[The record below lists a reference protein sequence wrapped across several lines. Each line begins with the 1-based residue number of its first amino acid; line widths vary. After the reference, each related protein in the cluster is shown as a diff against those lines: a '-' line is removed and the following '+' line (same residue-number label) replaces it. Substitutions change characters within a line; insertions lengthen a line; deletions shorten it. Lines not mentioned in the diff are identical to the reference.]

1 MRRRVVLV
9 TILVVPLLFEL
20 RGTSF
25 AQTPDEQ
32 TAAPPVIESPDPDLK
47 VDPNPVP
54 QPPQQDEHHLSEW
67 TEQERNN
74 AVFMLSELRGRV
86 KTFPASAE
94 DRLKLAQGLY
104 LVGDLDAALDECR
117 VALKLQPNNAQALL
131 QLGIVLMAKQDGRA
145 AATALMEAILIDPEL
160 THAHYALG
168 GVQYGLGN
176 VKAAIHSYRRT
187 IELQPNFPD
196 ARYRLALL
204 LKLTN
209 RDQEAAQ
216 FMEEAAI
223 GGVPQAQFF
232 SGNAYKS
239 GQGVVKDLGR
249 AIFWWTK
256 AVELG
261 HQPAADALAKLR
273 RQALSPKQ
281 TGDQALSA
289 KQTGD
294 QVLITD
300 QTDRR
305 RNEALEGFRTY
316 RALLWEEFPDYNRP
330 DEQETLGA
338 TLLKNNRPDDA
349 VTALIQES
357 YALSGVAL
365 NELAKLY
372 ETGWDQHLAPFDKKM
387 LVCIETTAAEGF
399 APAKKALARI
409 YGQGLGVEPD
419 RAKAKAALKGLPK
432 QEANA
437 LMDELSLR

>member
-9 TILVVPLLFEL
+9 TILVVPLLFEPH
-20 RGTSF
+20 GTSF

-32 TAAPPVIESPDPDLK
+32 TTDPPVLESPVP
-47 VDPNPVP
+47 PP
-54 QPPQQDEHHLSEW
+54 QPPQQDEHRLSEW

-86 KTFPASAE
+86 RTFPASAE
-94 DRLKLAQGLY
+94 NRLKLAQGLY
-104 LVGDLDAALDECR
+104 RVGDHDAALDECR
-117 VALKLQPNNAQALL
+117 VALKLQPSNAQALL
-131 QLGIVLMAKQDGRA
+131 QLGIILMAKQDGRA
-145 AATALMEAILIDPEL
+145 AATALMEAVLIDPEL
-160 THAHYALG
+160 THAHYVLG

-176 VKAAIHSYRRT
+176 VTAAIHSYRRA
-187 IELQPNFPD
+187 IELQQNFPD

-223 GGVPQAQFF
+223 GGVPHAQFF
-232 SGNAYKS
+232 SGNAYKN

-273 RQALSPKQ
+273 RQALSA
-281 TGDQALSA
+281 DQP
-289 KQTGD
+289 
-294 QVLITD
+294 
-300 QTDRR
+300 DRR
-305 RNEALEGFRTY
+305 RHDALEGFRAY

-338 TLLKNNRPDDA
+338 TLLKNNRPDEA
-349 VTALIQES
+349 VTALLQES
-357 YALSGVAL
+357 YALSDAAL
-365 NELAKLY
+365 NELATLY
-372 ETGWDQHLAPFDKKM
+372 EAGWQQHLAPFDKKM
-387 LVCIETTAAEGF
+387 LVCIEATAAEGF
-399 APAKKALARI
+399 APAKKTLARI
-409 YGQGLGVEPD
+409 YGYGLGVAPD
-419 RAKAKAALKGLPK
+419 RVKAKAALKGIPK
-432 QEANA
+432 QEAKA
-437 LMDELSLR
+437 LMDELNLQ

>member
-1 MRRRVVLV
+1 MRRPVVLV
-9 TILVVPLLFEL
+9 TILLASLLFKFH
-20 RGTSF
+20 GAPF

-32 TAAPPVIESPDPDLK
+32 TTDPPLLESPAPPL
-47 VDPNPVP
+47 
-54 QPPQQDEHHLSEW
+54 QPPQQNEHPLSEW

-86 KTFPASAE
+86 RTFPAGAE

-104 LVGDLDAALDECR
+104 RVGDLDAALDECR

-168 GVQYGLGN
+168 GIQYGLGN
-176 VKAAIHSYRRT
+176 VKAAIHSYRRA

-216 FMEEAAI
+216 FMEEAAT
-223 GGVPQAQFF
+223 GGVPQAQLF

-239 GQGVVKDLGR
+239 GQGVAKDLAR

-256 AVELG
+256 AAEFG

-273 RQALSPKQ
+273 RHALSN
-281 TGDQALSA
+281 DR
-289 KQTGD
+289 
-294 QVLITD
+294 
-300 QTDRR
+300 TDRR
-305 RNEALEGFRTY
+305 RNEALEGFHAY
-316 RALLWEEFPDYNRP
+316 RALLWGEFPDYSRSG
-330 DEQETLGA
+330 DQDTLGT
-338 TLLKNNRPDDA
+338 TLLKDNRIDDA
-349 VTALIQES
+349 VSTLLQES
-357 YALSGVAL
+357 YALSDVAL
-365 NELAKLY
+365 AELARLY
-372 ETGWDQHLAPFDKKM
+372 EAGWNQHLVPFNKKM

-409 YGQGLGVEPD
+409 YGHGLGVAPD
-419 RAKAKAALKGLPK
+419 RARAKASLKGLPK
-432 QEANA
+432 QEAKA
-437 LMDELSLR
+437 LMDELSLQ

>member
-1 MRRRVVLV
+1 
-9 TILVVPLLFEL
+9 
-20 RGTSF
+20 
-25 AQTPDEQ
+25 
-32 TAAPPVIESPDPDLK
+32 
-47 VDPNPVP
+47 
-54 QPPQQDEHHLSEW
+54 
-67 TEQERNN
+67 
-74 AVFMLSELRGRV
+74 ELRGRV
-86 KTFPASAE
+86 RTFPASAE

-104 LVGDLDAALDECR
+104 RVGDHDAALDECR

-145 AATALMEAILIDPEL
+145 GATALMEAILIDPEL

-176 VKAAIHSYRRT
+176 VKAAIHSYRRA

-273 RQALSPKQ
+273 RQALSAKQ
-281 TGDQALSA
+281 TGDQALLA
-289 KQTGD
+289 
-294 QVLITD
+294 D

-305 RNEALEGFRTY
+305 RHDALEGFRTY
-316 RALLWEEFPDYNRP
+316 RARLWEEFPDYSRSG
-330 DEQETLGA
+330 DQDTLGT
-338 TLLKNNRPDDA
+338 TLLKDNRTDYA
-349 VTALIQES
+349 ASTLLQES
-357 YALSGVAL
+357 YALSDVAL
-365 NELAKLY
+365 AELARLY
-372 ETGWDQHLAPFDKKM
+372 ETGWDQHLAPFDKKI
-387 LVCIETTAAEGF
+387 LGCIETTAAEGF

-409 YGQGLGVEPD
+409 YGQGLGVALD

-432 QEANA
+432 QEA
-437 LMDELSLR
+437 

>member
-1 MRRRVVLV
+1 MRWRVVLV
-9 TILVVPLLFEL
+9 TILIVSLLFEFH
-20 RGTSF
+20 GASF
-25 AQTPDEQ
+25 AQTPEGQ
-32 TAAPPVIESPDPDLK
+32 TTDPPVLESPAPP
-47 VDPNPVP
+47 P

-74 AVFMLSELRGRV
+74 AAFMLSELRGRV
-86 KTFPASAE
+86 RTFPASAE
-94 DRLKLAQGLY
+94 DRLKLAQELY
-104 LVGDLDAALDECR
+104 RVGDLDAALDECR
-117 VALKLQPNNAQALL
+117 AALKLQPNNPQGLL

-168 GVQYGLGN
+168 SVQYGLGN
-176 VKAAIHSYRRT
+176 AKAAIHSYRRA

-239 GQGVVKDLGR
+239 GQGVAKDLAR

-273 RQALSPKQ
+273 RQALSN
-281 TGDQALSA
+281 
-289 KQTGD
+289 
-294 QVLITD
+294 D

-305 RNEALEGFRTY
+305 RNDALEGFRTY
-316 RALLWEEFPDYNRP
+316 RTLLWGEFPDYSRSG
-330 DEQETLGA
+330 DQDTLGT
-338 TLLKNNRPDDA
+338 TLLKDNRIDDA
-349 VTALIQES
+349 VSTLLQES
-357 YALSGVAL
+357 YALSDVAL
-365 NELAKLY
+365 DELVRLY
-372 ETGWDQHLAPFDKKM
+372 ESGQDQHLAPFNKKM
-387 LVCIETTAAEGF
+387 LGCIETTASEGF
-399 APAKKALARI
+399 VPAKKALARI
-409 YGQGLGVEPD
+409 YGLGLGVTPD
-419 RAKAKAALKGLPK
+419 RAKAKTLLKGLPK
-432 QEANA
+432 QETKT

>member
-1 MRRRVVLV
+1 MRRCVVLV

-20 RGTSF
+20 HGTLF
-25 AQTPDEQ
+25 AQTFDEQ
-32 TAAPPVIESPDPDLK
+32 TAAPPVIESPDPNLNG
-47 VDPNPVP
+47 DPNPVP
-54 QPPQQDEHHLSEW
+54 QPPQQDEHRLSEW

-86 KTFPASAE
+86 RTFPASAE

-104 LVGDLDAALDECR
+104 RVGDHDAALDECR

-131 QLGIVLMAKQDGRA
+131 QLGIVLMSKQDGRA

-168 GVQYGLGN
+168 GAQYGLGN
-176 VKAAIHSYRRT
+176 VKAAIHSYRRA
-187 IELQPNFPD
+187 IELQPDFPD

-223 GGVPQAQFF
+223 GGVPPAQFF

-261 HQPAADALAKLR
+261 HQPAAEALAKLR
-273 RQALSPKQ
+273 RQALS
-281 TGDQALSA
+281 
-289 KQTGD
+289 
-294 QVLITD
+294 TD
-300 QTDRR
+300 RTDRR
-305 RNEALEGFRTY
+305 RHDALEGFRTF
-316 RALLWEEFPDYNRP
+316 RAQLWEEFPDYNRP

-357 YALSGVAL
+357 YALSDAAL
-365 NELAKLY
+365 NELAALY
-372 ETGWDQHLAPFDKKM
+372 EAGWQQHLAPFDKKI
-387 LVCIETTAAEGF
+387 LGCIETTAADGF

-409 YGQGLGVEPD
+409 YGIGLGVAPD
-419 RAKAKAALKGLPK
+419 RAKAKAALKGLPRH
-432 QEANA
+432 EANT

>member
-1 MRRRVVLV
+1 MSRRVVLV

-20 RGTSF
+20 HGRSF
-25 AQTPDEQ
+25 AQTPDEP
-32 TAAPPVIESPDPDLK
+32 TAAPPVIESPDPNLN

-54 QPPQQDEHHLSEW
+54 QPPQQNEHHLSEW
-67 TEQERNN
+67 IEQERNN

-86 KTFPASAE
+86 RTFPANAE

-104 LVGDLDAALDECR
+104 RVGDLDAALDECR

-131 QLGIVLMAKQDGRA
+131 QVGIVLMAKQDGRA

-176 VKAAIHSYRRT
+176 VKAAIHSYRRA

-239 GQGVVKDLGR
+239 GQGIAKDLGR
-249 AIFWWTK
+249 AIFWWAK
-256 AVELG
+256 AIELG

-273 RQALSPKQ
+273 RQALSN
-281 TGDQALSA
+281 
-289 KQTGD
+289 
-294 QVLITD
+294 D

-305 RNEALEGFRTY
+305 RNDALEGFRTY
-316 RALLWEEFPDYNRP
+316 RALLWEEFPDYSRSG
-330 DEQETLGA
+330 DQDTLGT
-338 TLLKNNRPDDA
+338 TLLKDNRIDNA
-349 VTALIQES
+349 VSTLLQES
-357 YALSGVAL
+357 YALSDVAL
-365 NELAKLY
+365 TELVTLY
-372 ETGWDQHLAPFDKKM
+372 ETGWEQHLAPLNKKM

-409 YGQGLGVEPD
+409 YGLGLGVAPD
-419 RAKAKAALKGLPK
+419 RAKAKAALRGLPK
-432 QEANA
+432 QEAKA

>member
-20 RGTSF
+20 HGESS

-32 TAAPPVIESPDPDLK
+32 MATPPVIESPDPNLN

-54 QPPQQDEHHLSEW
+54 QPPQQDEHHPAEW
-67 TEQERNN
+67 TEHERNN

-86 KTFPASAE
+86 RTFPASAE

-104 LVGDLDAALDECR
+104 RVGDLDAALDECR
-117 VALKLQPNNAQALL
+117 VALKLQPNNARALL
-131 QLGIVLMAKQDGRA
+131 QLGIILMAKQDGRA
-145 AATALMEAILIDPEL
+145 AATALMEAILLDPEL
-160 THAHYALG
+160 THAHYS
-168 GVQYGLGN
+168 LGN
-176 VKAAIHSYRRT
+176 VQYSLGNIKAAIQSYRRA
-187 IELQPNFPD
+187 IELQPHFPD

-232 SGNAYKS
+232 SGNAYRS
-239 GQGVVKDLGR
+239 GQGVAKNLGR
-249 AIFWWTK
+249 AIFWWAK
-256 AVELG
+256 AVEFG
-261 HQPAADALAKLR
+261 HQPAAETLAKLR
-273 RQALSPKQ
+273 RQALS
-281 TGDQALSA
+281 A
-289 KQTGD
+289 
-294 QVLITD
+294 D

-305 RNEALEGFRTY
+305 RNDALEGFRTY
-316 RALLWEEFPDYNRP
+316 RALLREEFPDYNRP

-349 VTALIQES
+349 VTALLQES
-357 YALSGVAL
+357 YALSDVAL
-365 NELAKLY
+365 NELATLY
-372 ETGWDQHLAPFDKKM
+372 EAGWQQHLAPFDKKM

-409 YGQGLGVEPD
+409 YGIGLGMAPD
-419 RAKAKAALKGLPK
+419 RAKAKAALKGLPR
-432 QEANA
+432 QEAKA

>member
-1 MRRRVVLV
+1 MSRRVVLV

-20 RGTSF
+20 HGRSF
-25 AQTPDEQ
+25 AQTPDEP
-32 TAAPPVIESPDPDLK
+32 TAAPPVIESPDPNLN

-54 QPPQQDEHHLSEW
+54 QPPQQNEHHLSEW
-67 TEQERNN
+67 IEQERNN

-86 KTFPASAE
+86 RTFPANAE

-104 LVGDLDAALDECR
+104 RVGDLDAALDECR

-131 QLGIVLMAKQDGRA
+131 QVGIVLMAKQDGRA

-176 VKAAIHSYRRT
+176 VKAAIHSYRRA

-239 GQGVVKDLGR
+239 GQGVAKDLGR
-249 AIFWWTK
+249 AIFWWAK

-273 RQALSPKQ
+273 RQALSN
-281 TGDQALSA
+281 
-289 KQTGD
+289 
-294 QVLITD
+294 D

-305 RNEALEGFRTY
+305 RHDALEGFRTY
-316 RALLWEEFPDYNRP
+316 RALLWEEFPDYSRSG
-330 DEQETLGA
+330 DQDTLGT
-338 TLLKNNRPDDA
+338 TLLKDNRIDDA
-349 VTALIQES
+349 VSTLLQES
-357 YALSGVAL
+357 YALSDVAL
-365 NELAKLY
+365 TELVTLY
-372 ETGWDQHLAPFDKKM
+372 ETGWEQHLAPFDKKI
-387 LVCIETTAAEGF
+387 LGCIETTATEGF
-399 APAKKALARI
+399 VPAKKALARI
-409 YGQGLGVEPD
+409 YGHGLGVPPD
-419 RAKAKAALKGLPK
+419 RAKAKASLKGLPK
-432 QEANA
+432 QEMKA
-437 LMDELSLR
+437 LLDELSLQ

>member
-20 RGTSF
+20 HGRSF
-25 AQTPDEQ
+25 AQTPDEP
-32 TAAPPVIESPDPDLK
+32 TAAPPVIESPDPNLN

-54 QPPQQDEHHLSEW
+54 QPPQQNEHHLSEW

-86 KTFPASAE
+86 RTFPANAE

-104 LVGDLDAALDECR
+104 RVGDLDAALDECR

-131 QLGIVLMAKQDGRA
+131 QVGIVLMAKQDGRA

-176 VKAAIHSYRRT
+176 VKAAIHSYRRA

-216 FMEEAAI
+216 FMEEAAS

-239 GQGVVKDLGR
+239 GQGIAKDLGR
-249 AIFWWTK
+249 AIFWWAK
-256 AVELG
+256 AIELG

-273 RQALSPKQ
+273 RQALSN
-281 TGDQALSA
+281 
-289 KQTGD
+289 
-294 QVLITD
+294 D

-305 RNEALEGFRTY
+305 RNDALEGFRTY
-316 RALLWEEFPDYNRP
+316 RALLWEEFPDYSRSG
-330 DEQETLGA
+330 DQDTLGT
-338 TLLKNNRPDDA
+338 TLLKDNRIDNA
-349 VTALIQES
+349 VSTLLQES
-357 YALSGVAL
+357 YALSDVAL
-365 NELAKLY
+365 TELVTLY
-372 ETGWDQHLAPFDKKM
+372 ETGWEQHLAPLNKKM

-409 YGQGLGVEPD
+409 YGLGLGVAPD
-419 RAKAKAALKGLPK
+419 RAKAKAALRGLPK
-432 QEANA
+432 QEAKA

>member
-1 MRRRVVLV
+1 MRRRVVPV

-20 RGTSF
+20 HGTSF

-32 TAAPPVIESPDPDLK
+32 TAVPPVIESPDPDLK
-47 VDPNPVP
+47 VDPNPGP
-54 QPPQQDEHHLSEW
+54 SPPQQDEHHLSEW

-86 KTFPASAE
+86 RTFPASAE

-104 LVGDLDAALDECR
+104 RIGDHDAALDECR

-176 VKAAIHSYRRT
+176 VKAAIHSYRRAL
-187 IELQPNFPD
+187 ELQPNFPD

-216 FMEEAAI
+216 FMEEAAV
-223 GGVPQAQFF
+223 GGVPQAQLF

-239 GQGVVKDLGR
+239 GQGVVKNLGR

-273 RQALSPKQ
+273 RQALSN
-281 TGDQALSA
+281 
-289 KQTGD
+289 
-294 QVLITD
+294 D

-305 RNEALEGFRTY
+305 RNDALEGFRAY

-338 TLLKNNRPDDA
+338 TLLKSNRPDDA

-365 NELAKLY
+365 NELAMLY
-372 ETGWDQHLAPFDKKM
+372 EAGWQQHLAPFDKKM
-387 LVCIETTAAEGF
+387 LGCIETTAAEGF
-399 APAKKALARI
+399 VPAKKALARI
-409 YGQGLGVEPD
+409 YGRGLGVTPD
-419 RAKAKAALKGLPK
+419 RAKAKTALKGLSK

>member
-1 MRRRVVLV
+1 MPIPGESQISMRRLVGLV

-20 RGTSF
+20 PGASF

-32 TAAPPVIESPDPDLK
+32 ITDPPILESPAPAPP
-47 VDPNPVP
+47 P
-54 QPPQQDEHHLSEW
+54 QSPQQDEHRLSEW

-74 AVFMLSELRGRV
+74 AVFMLSELRERV
-86 KTFPASAE
+86 RTFPASAE

-104 LVGDLDAALDECR
+104 RVGDLDAALDECR

-145 AATALMEAILIDPEL
+145 AATALMEAILLDPEL

-176 VKAAIHSYRRT
+176 VKAAIHSYRRA

-216 FMEEAAI
+216 FMEEAAA
-223 GGVPQAQFF
+223 GGIPQAQFF

-239 GQGVVKDLGR
+239 GQGVAKDLGR
-249 AIFWWTK
+249 AIFWWNK
-256 AVELG
+256 AAEFA

-273 RQALSPKQ
+273 RQALSN
-281 TGDQALSA
+281 
-289 KQTGD
+289 
-294 QVLITD
+294 D

-305 RNEALEGFRTY
+305 RNDALEGFRTY
-316 RALLWEEFPDYNRP
+316 RALLWAEFPDYSRSG
-330 DEQETLGA
+330 DQDTVGT
-338 TLLKNNRPDDA
+338 TLLKDHRLDEA
-349 VTALIQES
+349 VSILLQES
-357 YALSGVAL
+357 YALSDVAL
-365 NELAKLY
+365 DELARLY
-372 ETGWDQHLAPFDKKM
+372 ETGLDQHLAPFDKKM
-387 LVCIETTAAEGF
+387 LSCIETTAAEGF
-399 APAKKALARI
+399 VPAKKALARI
-409 YGQGLGVEPD
+409 YGLGLGVAPD

-432 QEANA
+432 QEAQA
-437 LMDELSLR
+437 LMNELSLP

>member
-20 RGTSF
+20 HGASF
-25 AQTPDEQ
+25 AQTSDEQ
-32 TAAPPVIESPDPDLK
+32 TAAPPVLESPDPNLN
-47 VDPNPVP
+47 VDPDPVS
-54 QPPQQDEHHLSEW
+54 QPPQQDEHRLSEW

-74 AVFMLSELRGRV
+74 TVFMLSELRGRV
-86 KTFPASAE
+86 RTFPTSAE

-104 LVGDLDAALDECR
+104 RVGDLDAALDECR
-117 VALKLQPNNAQALL
+117 VALKLQPSNAQSLL
-131 QLGIVLMAKQDGRA
+131 QLGIILMAKQDGHA
-145 AATALMEAILIDPEL
+145 AATALMEAILLNPEL

-168 GVQYGLGN
+168 SVQYGLGN
-176 VKAAIHSYRRT
+176 VKAAIHSYRRA

-223 GGVPQAQFF
+223 GGVPQAQLF

-273 RQALSPKQ
+273 RQALSN
-281 TGDQALSA
+281 DR
-289 KQTGD
+289 
-294 QVLITD
+294 
-300 QTDRR
+300 TDRR
-305 RNEALEGFRTY
+305 RNDALEGFRTY
-316 RALLWEEFPDYNRP
+316 RARLWEEFPDYSQSG
-330 DEQETLGA
+330 DQDTLGA
-338 TLLKNNRPDDA
+338 TLLKNNRPDEA
-349 VTALIQES
+349 VTALLQES
-357 YALSGVAL
+357 YALSDVAL
-365 NELAKLY
+365 NELATLY
-372 ETGWDQHLAPFDKKM
+372 EAGWRQHLAPFDKKM
-387 LVCIETTAAEGF
+387 LVCLETTAAEGF

-409 YGQGLGVEPD
+409 YSLGLGVTPD
-419 RAKAKAALKGLPK
+419 RAKAKASLKGLPK
-432 QEANA
+432 QDVKA
-437 LMDELSLR
+437 LIDELSLR

>member
-1 MRRRVVLV
+1 
-9 TILVVPLLFEL
+9 
-20 RGTSF
+20 
-25 AQTPDEQ
+25 
-32 TAAPPVIESPDPDLK
+32 
-47 VDPNPVP
+47 
-54 QPPQQDEHHLSEW
+54 
-67 TEQERNN
+67 ERNN

-86 KTFPASAE
+86 RTFPANAE

-104 LVGDLDAALDECR
+104 RVGDHDAALDECR

-131 QLGIVLMAKQDGRA
+131 QVGIVLMAKQDGRA

-176 VKAAIHSYRRT
+176 VKAAIHSYRRA

-223 GGVPQAQFF
+223 GGVPQAQLF

-239 GQGVVKDLGR
+239 GQGVAKDLAR

-256 AVELG
+256 AVEFG
-261 HQPAADALAKLR
+261 HQPAADALTKLR
-273 RQALSPKQ
+273 RQALSN
-281 TGDQALSA
+281 
-289 KQTGD
+289 
-294 QVLITD
+294 D

-305 RNEALEGFRTY
+305 RHDALEGFRTY
-316 RALLWEEFPDYNRP
+316 RTLLWEEFPDYSRSG
-330 DEQETLGA
+330 DQDTLGT
-338 TLLKNNRPDDA
+338 TLLKDNRIDNA
-349 VTALIQES
+349 VSTLLQES
-357 YALSGVAL
+357 YALSDVAL
-365 NELAKLY
+365 TELVTLY
-372 ETGWDQHLAPFDKKM
+372 ETGWEQHLAPLNKKM

-409 YGQGLGVEPD
+409 YGLGLGVAPD
-419 RAKAKAALKGLPK
+419 RAKAKAALRGLPK
-432 QEANA
+432 QEAKA